1 MIITYSPA
9 RTIVPTYECFNRC
22 SYCNFRR
29 NPGMDEWLSIPRAI
43 EILTEWQSTSTCEV
57 LILSGEVHPQ
67 SQRRAAWFDS
77 IHQLGKLAL
86 SMGFLPHTNA
96 GILTRIEMQQLATVN
111 VSLGLMLES
120 VDEGLLATVHQF
132 APSKDIAI
140 RLKQLEWAGELGIP
154 FTTGLLLGIGESE
167 DSWGETLQAIAKIDR
182 RWGHIQEVILQPYQP
197 GSQELLS
204 NDGFDLNRLPQVV
217 KLAREILADRITIQ
231 IPPNLISDDRI
242 LLDCLNSGARD
253 LGGIVPKDEVN
264 PDYHHSNITQLADLL
279 ATNNYSLQPRLPIYP
294 QFDRLLS
301 PQLRV
306 IVDRWRCDG
315 QLIAMG

>member
-1 MIITYSPA
+1 
-9 RTIVPTYECFNRC
+9 
-22 SYCNFRR
+22 
-29 NPGMDEWLSIPRAI
+29 MDEWLTMPRAI
-43 EILTEWQSTSTCEV
+43 EILTELQSTSTCEV

-67 SQRRAAWFDS
+67 SQRRGAWFNS
-77 IHQLGKLAL
+77 IYQLGKLAL

-96 GILTRIEMQQLATVN
+96 GILTRTEMQQLATVN

-120 VDEGLLATVHQF
+120 VDEGLLATVHRF
-132 APSKDIAI
+132 APSKEIAI
-140 RLKQLEWAGELGIP
+140 RLEQLEWAGEFGIP
-154 FTTGLLLGIGESE
+154 FTTGLLLGIGERE
-167 DSWGETLQAIAKIDR
+167 DSWRETLQAIARIDR

-204 NDGFDLNRLPQVV
+204 NDGFDLNRLPQIV
-217 KLAREILADRITIQ
+217 KLARGILADRITIQ

-279 ATNNYSLQPRLPIYP
+279 ATNNYLLQPRLPIYP

-301 PQLRV
+301 PQLRA
-306 IVDRWRCDG
+306 IVDRWRCDR
-315 QLIAMG
+315 QLITMG